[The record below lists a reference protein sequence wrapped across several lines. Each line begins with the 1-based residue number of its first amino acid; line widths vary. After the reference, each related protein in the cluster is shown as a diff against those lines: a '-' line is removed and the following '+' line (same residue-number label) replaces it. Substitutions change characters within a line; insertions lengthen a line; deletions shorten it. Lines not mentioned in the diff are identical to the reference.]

1 MLYFTRVYPYSPWQ
15 DEEKQQTRFLLSSP
29 AKCFLDARCNNTC
42 RSCPAHLLLLSP
54 IILPVYFLF
63 FIFLFFSFLWLTN
76 KNLKV
81 RFCCSITAAEQH
93 DQIVYV
99 LYSNSIWSLCFHTL
113 KNKIAAEIL
122 YLRSSLRVSARIFP
136 EK

>member
-1 MLYFTRVYPYSPWQ
+1 MRRSSRLDSCCHPWPNVSWTPDATTPAVRVLPTSC
-15 DEEKQQTRFLLSSP
+15 SS
-29 AKCFLDARCNNTC
+29 
-42 RSCPAHLLLLSP
+42 HLLFFHFIFFS
-54 IILPVYFLF
+54 LF
-63 FIFLFFSFLWLTN
+63 FLFFSFLWLTN

-122 YLRSSLRVSARIFP
+122 YLRSSLFSASLCRHLSW
-136 EK
+136 K